1 LSGGALVI
9 SLDLE
14 LYWGV
19 RDGRT
24 LDGYRENLEGV
35 RRAVPLML
43 SLFAEY
49 GVHAT
54 WATVGLLF
62 LRDANDARVHAPA
75 ALPSYA
81 DKSLCPYEYLRAG
94 GGGSDAQL
102 HFAPDVIEEILRAS
116 GQELATHTFSHFYC
130 LEEPARLDT
139 FRADLD
145 VAQSI
150 ARARF
155 GAPLTSLVFP
165 RNQYSAAHV
174 KVAGEAGITAYRGNP
189 EGWMYSPRPKRGES
203 ALRRGARLADAFLP
217 VSGDLSFS
225 PSAEGALAGPP
236 YNVPASRFLRPWSK
250 ELAWAEPFRVGR
262 VVRELALAARRGRI
276 YHLWWHPHNFGRN
289 TAENMGALA
298 NVLRAF
304 SHLRET
310 YGMASLTM
318 GEVGIGM
325 GRSEAAHRRPMAA
338 CSSGLPRGR
347 PGEGGVPRGAPR

>member
-1 LSGGALVI
+1 MSGGALVI

-276 YHLWWHPHNFGRN
+276 YHLWWHPHNFGRK

-298 NVLRAF
+298 SILRAF

-310 YGMASLTM
+310 YGMTSLTI
-318 GEVGIGM
+318 GEVAVRM
-325 GRSEAAHRRPMAA
+325 ASSETASR
-338 CSSGLPRGR
+338 LPGAVSERGTT
-347 PGEGGVPRGAPR
+347 

>member
-43 SLFAEY
+43 SLFAEH

-62 LRDANDARVHAPA
+62 LRDANDAMTHAPA

-94 GGGSDAQL
+94 GGESDAQL
-102 HFAPDVIEEILRAS
+102 HFAPDVIDEILRAS

-203 ALRRGARLADAFLP
+203 PMRRAARLADTFFP
-217 VSGDLSFS
+217 VSSDLSFS
-225 PSAEGALAGPP
+225 ADRLLAGPP
-236 YNVPASRFLRPWSK
+236 YDVPASRFLRPWSK

-262 VVRELALAARRGRI
+262 VVRELAIAARRGRI
-276 YHLWWHPHNFGRN
+276 YHLWWHPHNFGRK

-298 NVLRAF
+298 SILRAF

-310 YGMASLTM
+310 YGMTSLTM
-318 GEVGIGM
+318 GEVAVRM
-325 GRSEAAHRRPMAA
+325 ARSETASRLPMEV
-338 CSSGLPRGR
+338 SSTATGLR
-347 PGEGGVPRGAPR
+347 